1 MAVGP
6 IVHNLHNPLQ
16 AIRGSLDLARLLL
29 SDENPDLIKL
39 SNYFHVIQ
47 SSISDLEKIITGILI
62 HVKDETSFKTQ
73 QIDINTIIKRELEF
87 FKLNHTY
94 RHQIEKQVDLSD
106 TLPRIPGNPI
116 HFKQIVDNLVAN
128 AIEAME
134 HSPEKRLTIMTY
146 LENNA
151 VCIRISDTGKG
162 IYKEDLEKI
171 FSPEFTTK
179 PMSTGT
185 GLGLASVKTMVD
197 AYSGDIQVESK
208 RGKGTAFI
216 VRIPVERPAFQN

>member
-87 FKLNHTY
+87 FKLNRVY
-94 RHQIEKQVDLSD
+94 QHQIEKQVHLSD